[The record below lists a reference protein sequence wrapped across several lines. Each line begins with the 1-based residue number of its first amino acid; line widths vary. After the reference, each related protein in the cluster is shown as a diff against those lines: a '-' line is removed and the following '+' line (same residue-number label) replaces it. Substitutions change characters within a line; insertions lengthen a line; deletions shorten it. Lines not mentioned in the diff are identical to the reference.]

1 MEVEIMEAYL
11 AVALKEIKHLKSEE
25 KFTLQDLFKNYEWDS
40 LDIMKHTILE
50 RMFLHAVESGE
61 ARGIVVLEKN
71 ENGEQVY
78 QKE

>member
-1 MEVEIMEAYL
+1 MEAYL
-11 AVALKEIKHLKSEE
+11 AVALKEIKNLKPGE
-25 KFTLQDLFKNYEWDS
+25 KFTLEDLFKNYEWES

-61 ARGIVVLEKN
+61 AKGVIVLQKN
-71 ENGEQVY
+71 DQEQQVY

>member
-1 MEVEIMEAYL
+1 MEAYL
-11 AVALKEIKHLKSEE
+11 AVALKEIKHLKSGE

-61 ARGIVVLEKN
+61 TKGVIVLQKN
-71 ENGEQVY
+71 EKELQVY